1 VAVDAICFGGNAQ
14 RGVKRYFS
22 PKCHFAPSA
31 DTGTMTVTYGL
42 DEFKAWNSLKSRNWG
57 ALHVAVRPRETFGGV
72 GRALEADVKAA
83 ERIGT

>member
-1 VAVDAICFGGNAQ
+1 MNRREFIYSLGAAA
-14 RGVKRYFS
+14 
-22 PKCHFAPSA
+22 FAALPPFA